1 MDRKVNSYGLL
12 AILFLGVVL
21 SPFVTITDAF
31 GAEAS
36 NAGRKLWDN
45 ILLWVNFG
53 ILAFL
58 FLKFA
63 RKPLMDYLRGVR
75 TEVQDE
81 LDEVGAQFDKAKTLK
96 DAEQEKLDKIGES
109 IDKIRESIL
118 ELGRREK
125 ERIIKEGKIAA
136 QKIIEHAE
144 NYSRYRIDLA
154 RKALADEMVDLAF
167 SMVEE
172 TLKKGISKKENEDM
186 VNQFVSELKGTKR
199 LLN

>member
-1 MDRKVNSYGLL
+1 LDRKGSRYGLL
-12 AILFLGVVL
+12 AILFLGVAL

-36 NAGRKLWDN
+36 SAGRKLWDN
-45 ILLWVNFG
+45 ILLCVNFG
-53 ILAFL
+53 ILAFF

-136 QKIIEHAE
+136 EKIIEHAE

-154 RKALADEMVDLAF
+154 RKTLADEMVDLAF

>member
-1 MDRKVNSYGLL
+1 LDRKVNSYGLL

>member
-1 MDRKVNSYGLL
+1 LDRKVNSYGLL

-81 LDEVGAQFDKAKTLK
+81 LGEVGAQFDKAKTLK

>member
-1 MDRKVNSYGLL
+1 LDRKGSSYGLL

-31 GAEAS
+31 GAETS
-36 NAGRKLWDN
+36 SAGRKLWDHV
-45 ILLWVNFG
+45 LLWVNFG

-58 FLKFA
+58 FLKYA
-63 RKPLMDYLRGVR
+63 RKPLMDYLRGVQ
-75 TEVQDE
+75 TEVQGE
-81 LDEVGAQFDKAKTLK
+81 LDEVGAQFNEAKTLK
-96 DAEQEKLDKIGES
+96 DAEQEKLEKIGES

-136 QKIIEHAE
+136 EKIIEHAE

-172 TLKKGISKKENEDM
+172 TLKKGISKEENENM
-186 VNQFVSELKGTKR
+186 INQFVGELKGTKR

>member
-1 MDRKVNSYGLL
+1 LDRKVNSYGLL

-96 DAEQEKLDKIGES
+96 DAEQEKMDKIGES

-186 VNQFVSELKGTKR
+186 VNQFVSELEGTKR